1 MSEERRPRSPFG
13 QPAGGAPG
21 ERCPRCPAPS
31 AVLTGTARVSCYRDV
46 THLAELPL
54 GMVLLLHHAS
64 RGTRARAIPTPAKRR
79 RGYPVPPALGALWHR
94 SRPPCPRLKPRR
106 RDGVVSLLSLLKQ
119 MLERLPP
126 RQGESPARGGGCRE
140 SCWGL
145 AGLSGEIVFPLS
157 NVNLSKGKYF
167 IEIVCCGFF
176 FFSPFIFIFFLNIT

>member
-1 MSEERRPRSPFG
+1 MSPLSCTLRRPHGHGPV
-13 QPAGGAPG
+13 
-21 ERCPRCPAPS
+21 
-31 AVLTGTARVSCYRDV
+31 VLLRDV

-64 RGTRARAIPTPAKRR
+64 RSTRPPASLPAPAKRR
-79 RGYPVPPALGALWHR
+79 RGYPLAPALGALWHR
-94 SRPPCPRLKPRR
+94 SGPPCPRLKPRR
-106 RDGVVSLLSLLKQ
+106 RDGAVSLLSLLKQ
-119 MLERLPP
+119 MPERLSP

-145 AGLSGEIVFPLS
+145 AGLSGGIVFPLS

-176 FFSPFIFIFFLNIT
+176 FSPFIFIFFNVT